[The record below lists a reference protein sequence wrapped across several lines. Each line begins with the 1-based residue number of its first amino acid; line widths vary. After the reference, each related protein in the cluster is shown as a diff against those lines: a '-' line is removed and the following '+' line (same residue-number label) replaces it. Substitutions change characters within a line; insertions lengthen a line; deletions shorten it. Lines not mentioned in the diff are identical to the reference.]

1 MSLDHAILGV
11 ISLYPCSGYDIKVE
25 FEKGGAG
32 LVSSLS
38 FGTIYPRLKH
48 LENTGLIE
56 THQTKITGRPK
67 KLYEL
72 TGAGWQALTDWLTQP
87 PEYPIPMRDDLLLKM
102 IFWGAA
108 NPDDRETLIEHLQLR
123 RAESLELLDYI
134 SKWTKNGVSM
144 IDECGMLVLTYIHTR
159 LDAELVWIDAT
170 ITQLEGPPQPP
181 VQDPQGLVERQRERR
196 AAALAK
202 MQGEDTEQA

>member
-25 FEKGGAG
+25 FENGGAG

-56 THQTKITGRPK
+56 TYQTRTSGRPK

-72 TGAGWQALTDWLTQP
+72 TGAGWQALADWLTQP
-87 PEYPIPMRDDLLLKM
+87 PEYPIPMHDDLLLKI
-102 IFWGAA
+102 IFWGTA

-134 SKWTKNGVSM
+134 ATWVENGVSM
-144 IDECGMLVLTYIHTR
+144 IDEYGMLVLSYIRAR

-170 ITQLEGPPQPP
+170 IAQLEGPPQPP
-181 VQDPQGLVERQRERR
+181 IQDPQGLVEQQRVRR

-202 MQGEDTEQA
+202 MQGEDTKQA

>member
-11 ISLYPCSGYDIKVE
+11 ISLYPCSGYDIKVD
-25 FEKGGAG
+25 FENGSAG

-56 THQTKITGRPK
+56 THQIKTTGRLR

-72 TGAGWQALTDWLTQP
+72 TGAGWQALADSLIQP
-87 PEYPIPMRDDLLLKM
+87 AGYPIPMSNDLLLKM

-108 NPDDRETLIEHLQLR
+108 NSDDRETLIEHLQLHQ
-123 RAESLELLDYI
+123 AESLELLDYI
-134 SKWTKNGVSM
+134 AKWIENGVLM
-144 IDECGMLVLTYIHTR
+144 IDEYGMLVLTYVRAR

-181 VQDPQGLVERQRERR
+181 VQDPQGLVEQQRERR
-196 AAALAK
+196 AAALAN
-202 MQGEDTEQA
+202 M